1 MLSSGIG
8 ISNEIS
14 WLLVGMKL
22 ETLEGSFSAVSK
34 PIFAS
39 KDSAIDYFRV
49 LPKWQNSEVIDD
61 AVFSYQ
67 IVPSL
72 REGQKA
78 A

>member
-1 MLSSGIG
+1 MRIVSKEWIEK
-8 ISNEIS
+8 NELDHLQI
-14 WLLVGMKL
+14 LR
-22 ETLEGSFSAVSK
+22 GSFSAVSK